1 MACLARRIGRTLLRY
16 SSGAVGIILEA
27 FARVVAENRRKIAIH
42 APSEDLNR
50 TFGDLESDIADF
62 RTALSKLGL
71 PERPT
76 IVSNV
81 GNHSGFVPLFVA
93 GLASGGAFLSVDGDA
108 PAAELLDLADTYGAD
123 LVVVRRGIG
132 GFDHLQPTPL
142 PCGLAGSVRRIESP
156 PAWRS
161 SDEAGEADALLLRL
175 TSGSTRASK
184 VVIASE
190 HNVFCDGRHIME
202 GMEIRPGDVGLA
214 TIPLAHAYG
223 MGNLVMPLLLQGTTL
238 VLRDSFLPAQWT
250 ADMTAFGITVFPSV
264 PFIFD
269 CLRRMGDA
277 AAPIRQ
283 VRLCVTA
290 GAPIDIQTLQHFK
303 QQLGVKIH
311 SLYGTSETG
320 SITFDSS
327 ETVGD
332 TVSVGWPLPETA
344 VSLVSIDGIDGTDG
358 PEGRIKVQGTG
369 VARRYAHDSPV
380 SDRLSEFTG
389 DGFLT
394 ADLGTFGLDGQLH
407 LLGRV
412 SGFIN
417 VAGRKVHPGEV
428 ERVIFELPGVAHV
441 SVFGVDRGVR
451 GEELVACVHRRSPE
465 ITGTQIRAHC
475 AAVLSPYKVP
485 KRVIFGEELPVT
497 GRGKVDRKALEALL
511 RSGEE

>member
-1 MACLARRIGRTLLRY
+1 MACLARRVGRTLLRY
-16 SSGAVGIILEA
+16 SSDAVGIILDA
-27 FARVVAENRRKIAIH
+27 FARVVAENRRRIAIY
-42 APSEDLNR
+42 APSEDLSR

-62 RTALSKLGL
+62 RAALSKLGL

-81 GNHSGFVPLFVA
+81 GNHSGFFPLFVA

-108 PAAELLDLADTYGAD
+108 PAAELLELADTYGAD
-123 LVVVRRGIG
+123 LVVVRKGTG
-132 GFDHLQPTPL
+132 GFDHLQPAPL
-142 PCGLAGSVRRIESP
+142 PCGLAGSVRRVESP
-156 PAWRS
+156 PAWRAA
-161 SDEAGEADALLLRL
+161 DEADEPEALLLRL

-184 VVIASE
+184 VIIASE
-190 HNVFCDGRHIME
+190 HNLFCDGSHIAE
-202 GMEIRPGDVGLA
+202 GMDIRSGDVGLA

-238 VLRDSFLPAQWT
+238 VLRDSFLPAQWI
-250 ADMTAFGITVFPSV
+250 ADIASFGITVFPSV

-269 CLRRMGDA
+269 CLRRMGQA
-277 AAPIRQ
+277 AAPITQ

-290 GAPIDIQTLQHFK
+290 GAPIDIQTLRHFK
-303 QQLGVKIH
+303 QQHGVKIH

-320 SITFDSS
+320 GITYDSCDA
-327 ETVGD
+327 VGD

-344 VSLVSIDGIDGTDG
+344 VSLVSVDGIDG
-358 PEGRIKVQGTG
+358 PEGRIKVLGTA
-369 VARRYAHDSPV
+369 VARRYAHDNPSA
-380 SDRLSEFTG
+380 DRLSEFTG

-394 ADLGTFGLDGQLH
+394 ADLGTFASDGQLH

-428 ERVIFELPGVAHV
+428 ERVICELPGVAHV

-465 ITGTQIRAHC
+465 ITAAQIRAHC
-475 AAVLSPYKVP
+475 AAVLSPYKIP

-497 GRGKVDRKALEALL
+497 GRGKVDRKVLEALV
-511 RSGEE
+511 RAGEE